1 MVVGAH
7 KRVVFE
13 LVDLKKMVDNVYE
26 KVEPHQV
33 GFVIVVFVLV
43 ALNKVMNMHE
53 KGFLPHPEMSR

>member
-1 MVVGAH
+1 MVVSAH
-7 KRVVFE
+7 KRIVFE
-13 LVDLKKMVDNVYE
+13 SVDLKKMVDVYE

-43 ALNKVMNMHE
+43 ALDKVMNMHE

>member
-1 MVVGAH
+1 VVVSAH
-7 KRVVFE
+7 KRIVFE
-13 LVDLKKMVDNVYE
+13 SVDLKKMVDVYE

-43 ALNKVMNMHE
+43 ALDKVMNMHE

>member
-1 MVVGAH
+1 
-7 KRVVFE
+7 
-13 LVDLKKMVDNVYE
+13 MVDVYE

-43 ALNKVMNMHE
+43 ALDKVMNMHE